1 VAERIAIAS
10 DHAAVALKADL
21 AAHLRGLGHEVLDLG
36 PEGADPVDYPDY
48 GYKLAE
54 AIAAGEAERGVA
66 ICGSG
71 IGISI
76 AVNRHP
82 AARAALVSE
91 PLSARL
97 AREHNDANVIAMGA
111 RLIGIEMAKACVET
125 FLATP
130 FGGARHLRR
139 VEKLSNPPFAPASKE
154 PA

>member
-1 VAERIAIAS
+1 MGERIAIAS
-10 DHAAVALKADL
+10 DHAAIEMKAALVS
-21 AAHLRGLGHEVLDLG
+21 HLREQGHEVDDLG

-48 GYKLAE
+48 GYRIAE
-54 AIAAGEAERGVA
+54 AIAAGRATRGVA

-97 AREHNDANVIAMGA
+97 ARTHNDANVISLGA
-111 RLIGIEMAKACVET
+111 RLVGVEMAKACVDA
-125 FLATP
+125 FLDTGFA
-130 FGGARHLRR
+130 GGRHAVR
-139 VEKLSNPPFAPASKE
+139 VEKLSSPPFAKADR
-154 PA
+154 